1 VEGISP
7 RSSSQLSALRAPDS
21 CQHSEQLTAVST
33 REAVSCQHSEQSAMG
48 GLEVAV
54 SCDDTIRSILVIINL
69 SLDLA
74 NGGLVGSHNCLD
86 WCCVNDY

>member
-1 VEGISP
+1 
-7 RSSSQLSALRAPDS
+7 
-21 CQHSEQLTAVST
+21 
-33 REAVSCQHSEQSAMG
+33 MG
-48 GLEVAV
+48 GLEVAD

-86 WCCVNDY
+86 WGCVNDY